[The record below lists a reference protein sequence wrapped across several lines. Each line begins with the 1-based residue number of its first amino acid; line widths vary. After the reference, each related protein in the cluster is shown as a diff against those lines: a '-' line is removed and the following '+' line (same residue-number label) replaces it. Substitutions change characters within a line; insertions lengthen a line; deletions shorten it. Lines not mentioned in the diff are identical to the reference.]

1 MLFSVTLMAG
11 HQAADRGGLQSPGK
25 QHAGGPTHLQPG
37 ETSLHHRQR
46 HLAAH
51 PQVTHECHQH

>member
-1 MLFSVTLMAG
+1 MLVAG

-51 PQVTHECHQH
+51 PEVTHECHRH